1 MDVSLLEE
9 MDFDNVNIDWEFI
22 ETILKELPSNIY
34 FKDTQCRYLFCT
46 HYWNHI
52 VHDDTEAWS
61 IRGKTDMEIRK
72 DKENARKAY
81 EEDKKLLKTGIG
93 CKYVIET
100 CIDGVTEFLEIIKN
114 PVKNKDG
121 RIIGIVGL
129 INNVTDRIKLQKQL
143 EAYAHTDIMTG
154 LFNRRYLEYWE
165 ENEIKPQ
172 YFPISIIAA
181 DCDGLKHTNDTYGH
195 HVGDEMIRSAAQ
207 LLKDVLAD
215 QAVMFRMGGDEF
227 LMILNNT
234 DEIQVQNIVDR
245 LREIIKQTYVK
256 GIPLSISFGVCTMKD
271 MITDIENAIYIADK
285 RMYREKEEKSVLK
298 Q

>member
-1 MDVSLLEE
+1 MTNFGGDKTMDVSLLEE
-9 MDFDNVNIDWEFI
+9 MDFDNANIDWEFI

-129 INNVTDRIKLQKQL
+129 INIVTDRIKLQKQL
-143 EAYAHTDIMTG
+143 EAYTQTDIMTG

-215 QAVMFRMGGDEF
+215 
-227 LMILNNT
+227 
-234 DEIQVQNIVDR
+234 
-245 LREIIKQTYVK
+245 
-256 GIPLSISFGVCTMKD
+256 
-271 MITDIENAIYIADK
+271 
-285 RMYREKEEKSVLK
+285 
-298 Q
+298 